1 MPLPRLSGKFDF
13 GRKVLLAVIGLAS
26 VAGFLVFA
34 IAAAVPLHAQ
44 SATTGWEK
52 AAGGKMSF
60 EVASVKE
67 DSGPKTQITNAGLH
81 PPVRPFSNFPLN
93 NSDGYSPN
101 GGLLSATNWPL
112 VVYIGFAY
120 KLTPVETGSV
130 MSHLPK
136 WSNEERFDIQA
147 RAAGNVSKDQMRL
160 MMQSLLADRFKL
172 AIHEETQEE
181 PVYELMLEKPGKLG
195 PQIIMRPAGTAC
207 SGAAP
212 ITIPDS
218 VPAALAKRITLPIGC
233 GTAPRSLPTEE
244 AGAVSWAVGRDFTA
258 AQLAGLL
265 SVSDMTNR
273 PVIDKTGIT
282 GRFDFVLYWQ
292 LAGSVDA
299 EPELSA
305 PPFIDALKNQLGLK
319 LVPSTGPVE
328 TFVVDHIEQPTPN

>member
-1 MPLPRLSGKFDF
+1 MAC
-13 GRKVLLAVIGLAS
+13 VAVRSSRTTTPS
-26 VAGFLVFA
+26 VVFCLVIFA
-34 IAAAVPLHAQ
+34 ALFTVPLAHAQ
-44 SATTGWEK
+44 SSSRSDWEK

-67 DSGPKTQITNAGLH
+67 DAGPRTQITNVGLH

-93 NSDGYSPN
+93 DSDAYSPN

-120 KLTPVETGSV
+120 KLTPVEAGSV

-136 WSNEERFDIQA
+136 WANEQRFDIEA

-172 AIHEETQEE
+172 ATHEETQEE
-181 PVYELMLEKPGKLG
+181 PVYDLVLEKPGTPG
-195 PQIIMRPAGTAC
+195 PQIIMRPANVPC
-207 SGAAP
+207 SGPAP
-212 ITIPDS
+212 VTLPHS
-218 VPAALAKRITLPIGC
+218 VPAALAKRITLPVAC
-233 GTAPRSLPTEE
+233 GTSPRSLPAAEP
-244 AGAVSWAVGRDFTA
+244 GAVSWAVGRDFSA

-265 SVSDMTNR
+265 SVSDMANR
-273 PVIDKTGIT
+273 PVIDRSGIT

-299 EPELSA
+299 EPAVSA
-305 PPFIDALKNQLGLK
+305 PPFIDALRNQLGLK
-319 LVPSTGPVE
+319 LVPSTGPVN
-328 TFVVDHIEQPTPN
+328 TFVIDHIEEPTPN